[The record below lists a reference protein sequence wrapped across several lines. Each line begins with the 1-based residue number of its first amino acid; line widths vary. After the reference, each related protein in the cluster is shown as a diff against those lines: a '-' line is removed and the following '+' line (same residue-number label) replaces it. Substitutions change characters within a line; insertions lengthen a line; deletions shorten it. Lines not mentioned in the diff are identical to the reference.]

1 MLAQAVIEANKL
13 GKNTQVSAVLEE
25 FAEKKAA
32 ANDYI
37 RVGKEKSKA
46 AYWKAIQ
53 RLQSI
58 TLGPIHYDSDDDL
71 YDNYF
76 IKKVIPIPADGY
88 HILDFPDR
96 YVESEFFFKCF
107 QPEGEMHSLIL
118 DFKCYLLNKNWKDR
132 VILCQKTMV
141 SSIIALQYDFIF
153 KFSLIFLFV
162 LEMPEGRNTNKLPRN
177 Q

>member
-13 GKNTQVSAVLEE
+13 GKSTQVSAVLEE
-25 FAEKKAA
+25 FAEKKEAA
-32 ANDYI
+32 DDYI

-53 RLQSI
+53 SLQSI

-88 HILDFPDR
+88 RILDFPDS

-118 DFKCYLLNKNWKDR
+118 DLKCYLLNKNWHDK
-132 VILCQKTMV
+132 VILYQKTVV
-141 SSIIALQYDFIF
+141 SSIIALQYDL
-153 KFSLIFLFV
+153 SLNFHLYFFLF
-162 LEMPEGRNTNKLPRN
+162 
-177 Q
+177 

>member
-13 GKNTQVSAVLEE
+13 GKSTQVSAVLEE
-25 FAEKKAA
+25 FAEKKEAA
-32 ANDYI
+32 DDYI

-53 RLQSI
+53 SLQSI

-88 HILDFPDR
+88 RILDFSR
-96 YVESEFFFKCF
+96 
-107 QPEGEMHSLIL
+107 
-118 DFKCYLLNKNWKDR
+118 
-132 VILCQKTMV
+132 
-141 SSIIALQYDFIF
+141 
-153 KFSLIFLFV
+153 
-162 LEMPEGRNTNKLPRN
+162 
-177 Q
+177 